1 MQTTSCVQ
9 YIILTLEVLIILI
22 NVFDSWF
29 LSLCL
34 LTLLVTEHLL
44 ELLFPWN
51 KTQDRCG
58 GRDLG
63 VRQWKHSVTWTLGW
77 EKRGVC
83 LPLHLAYWL
92 IGSLVDCEGL
102 YLIVFDI
109 VWFMLVDQKNVLWI
123 ALQVVALILHRRKSI
138 FGNFEC
144 LVSFC
149 SSFWALHDYEIYNPM
164 ELL

>member
-1 MQTTSCVQ
+1 MQTMSCVQ

-29 LSLCL
+29 LSLYL
-34 LTLLVTEHLL
+34 LTLLVAEHLL

-102 YLIVFDI
+102 YLIVYDI
-109 VWFMLVDQKNVLWI
+109 VWFMLVDKKNVLWI
-123 ALQVVALILHRRKSI
+123 ALQEPLNFVRLKCSRLIIWPDISGYGSI
-138 FGNFEC
+138 KG
-144 LVSFC
+144 
-149 SSFWALHDYEIYNPM
+149 W
-164 ELL
+164 